1 MNLHFFKPCYII
13 SSLRVVYKY
22 HLKGRYLYEVYK
34 KLKNDNPDTIYL
46 FRSGIFYI
54 ALDADALLLSNKI
67 NLKLTNLNQSI
78 VKCGFPSAS
87 LDKYVTLF
95 KSNNINFKIIENDTV
110 FSAEEYNGN
119 RKANNIINLIKD
131 VNIDSL
137 SVGDAYKFIENLK
150 DLVKDL

>member
-1 MNLHFFKPCYII
+1 MSK
-13 SSLRVVYKY
+13 
-22 HLKGRYLYEVYK
+22 LYEVYK
-34 KLKNDNPDTIYL
+34 KLKNDYSDTVYL
-46 FRSGIFYI
+46 FQKWHFLYCIRRGCNF
-54 ALDADALLLSNKI
+54 LSNKI
-67 NLKLTNLNQSI
+67 NLKLTNLNPSV

-119 RKANNIINLIKD
+119 RKANNIINPIKD

-137 SVGDAYKFIENLK
+137 SVGDAYKFIEN
-150 DLVKDL
+150 

>member
-1 MNLHFFKPCYII
+1 MSK
-13 SSLRVVYKY
+13 
-22 HLKGRYLYEVYK
+22 LYEVYK
-34 KLKNDNPDTIYL
+34 KLKNDYSDTVYL

-54 ALDADALLLSNKI
+54 ALDADAIFLSNKI
-67 NLKLTNLNQSI
+67 NLKLTNLNPSI

-119 RKANNIINLIKD
+119 RKANNRCE
-131 VNIDSL
+131 
-137 SVGDAYKFIENLK
+137 YRFIVCWRCL
-150 DLVKDL
+150 

>member
-1 MNLHFFKPCYII
+1 MSK
-13 SSLRVVYKY
+13 
-22 HLKGRYLYEVYK
+22 LYEVYK
-34 KLKNDNPDTIYL
+34 KLKNDDSDTVYL

-54 ALDADALLLSNKI
+54 ALDADAI
-67 NLKLTNLNQSI
+67 FLTNLNPSV

-87 LDKYVTLF
+87 LDKYVSLF
-95 KSNNINFKIIENDTV
+95 KSNNINFKIVEQNTV

-119 RKANNIINLIKD
+119 KKTSDIINLIKN
-131 VNIDSL
+131 VNVDSL